1 MGLTLDFDSHY
12 VYWIVRGQEGSH
24 LYRASMMR
32 PGVIV
37 NKIRVALLARTNIA
51 GPLSYFNGRLLWL
64 RDEKIAAISD
74 MNGAYVACMEGKS
87 LSGLKMVYAIDD
99 SLQHYAGMCYTKIEK
114 CLFRFPWASL
124 LLSILQSYNIWL
136 VSFREFFLAVKNAT
150 SCYLRKYFK

>member
-1 MGLTLDFDSHY
+1 MFQGRTQYNTFIDVTVMGLTLDFDSHY

-24 LYRASMMR
+24 LYRAPMMK

-37 NKIRVALLARTNIA
+37 NKIRVSLLARTNIA

-74 MNGAYVACMEGKS
+74 MNGAYVATMEGKS

-99 SLQHYAGMCYTKIEK
+99 SLQRYSGMYYTKISIFVQQVFVVNAFIIKDAELQ
-114 CLFRFPWASL
+114 CLQL
-124 LLSILQSYNIWL
+124 L
-136 VSFREFFLAVKNAT
+136 
-150 SCYLRKYFK
+150 